1 MRINRE
7 GLKKRVFA
15 AREMASRCHLCPRR
29 CGVNR
34 LKGEVG
40 FCRAGPLAKIYSYR
54 QYLGE
59 EPPISGSRGSGVIF
73 FSHCTM
79 SCVYCQNFKF
89 SQLASGYTIN
99 SEKMGRIFLSL
110 KKRGCHNINLVTP
123 SHYLHEILESLYTYK
138 EDLSNI
144 PIVYNTSGYES
155 AETLTLLKD
164 IVDVYLTDMRYSD
177 NSISALYSKT
187 KDYVENNKKAI
198 EIMHKHVGELII
210 DDYGVAKR
218 GLIIRHL
225 VIPNHLKNTQKI
237 LKYIAEHISKNT
249 HISLMSQYLPLHKA
263 KDFQNISR
271 SLTPREYEKASAML
285 HKYGLENG
293 WIQKLEKK

>member
-1 MRINRE
+1 
-7 GLKKRVFA
+7 
-15 AREMASRCHLCPRR
+15 MASRCHLCPRR

-40 FCRAGPLAKIYSYR
+40 FCRAGHLAKIYSYR

-59 EPPISGSRGSGVIF
+59 EPPISGSRGSGVVF

-79 SCVYCQNFKF
+79 SCVYCQNFRF
-89 SQLASGYTIN
+89 SQLANGYTIN
-99 SEKMGRIFLSL
+99 SGKMGKIFLSL

-123 SHYLHEILESLYTYK
+123 SHYLHEILESLHTYK

-155 AETLTLLKD
+155 EETLILLKD

-177 NSISALYSKT
+177 NSISELYSKT

-198 EIMHKHVGELII
+198 EIMYKHVGELII

-237 LKYIAEHISKNT
+237 LKYIAGHISKNT
-249 HISLMSQYLPLHKA
+249 YISLMSRYLPLHKA
-263 KDFQNISR
+263 KGFQNISR
-271 SLTPREYEKASAML
+271 SLTPEEYKKASAML

-293 WIQKLEKK
+293 WTQKLEKNEFLPA